1 MAYKNNIIL
10 IQGAFS
16 MKKTLLTLILLSL
29 ITCNLFADTVIG
41 KNNKVTTLADSAK
54 GAGSLATAMDFVSEE
69 FEQNYEIKMFSKKDL
84 LNLKSQ
90 NQVLFGDA
98 VDTALQTNYT
108 IIYVESNSDE
118 KIFNG
123 FDVFMLIRLDNGQF
137 MGVNGKY

>member
-1 MAYKNNIIL
+1 
-10 IQGAFS
+10 
-16 MKKTLLTLILLSL
+16 MKKLFLTLILLSL

>member
-1 MAYKNNIIL
+1 
-10 IQGAFS
+10 

>member
-1 MAYKNNIIL
+1 
-10 IQGAFS
+10 
-16 MKKTLLTLILLSL
+16 MKKSLLILILLSL
-29 ITCNLFADTVIG
+29 ITCNFFADTVIG

-54 GAGSLATAMDFVSEE
+54 GTGTLAKAMDFISEE

-108 IIYVESNSDE
+108 IIYVESNADE

>member
-1 MAYKNNIIL
+1 
-10 IQGAFS
+10 

-90 NQVLFGDA
+90 NQ
-98 VDTALQTNYT
+98 
-108 IIYVESNSDE
+108 
-118 KIFNG
+118 
-123 FDVFMLIRLDNGQF
+123 
-137 MGVNGKY
+137 